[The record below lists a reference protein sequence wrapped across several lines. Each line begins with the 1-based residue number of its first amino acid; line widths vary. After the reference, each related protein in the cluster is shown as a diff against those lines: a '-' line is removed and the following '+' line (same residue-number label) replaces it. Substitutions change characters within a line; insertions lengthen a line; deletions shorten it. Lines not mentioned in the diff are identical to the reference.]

1 MLNMKLLK
9 NGLNNLKNKIM
20 ENIFI
25 CLLTGFLLCGVI
37 IGIIFKKK

>member
-1 MLNMKLLK
+1 
-9 NGLNNLKNKIM
+9 M

-37 IGIIFKKK
+37 IGIIFKNNLNRKTNL